1 MTEARRRKNDHFV
14 SHIFDSGRATT
25 PTPRL
30 MSSRSSAYLT
40 EHRSLTPSYA
50 SFKYHQPSSIFTSTS
65 ALNTRR
71 DLEAKHEFPAS
82 TKSNQNES
90 FISKS
95 FVNQDRDR
103 AQFNKSYIDTSFD
116 NIPHEDTTARN
127 VLRSTLRGN
136 LERSASTNE
145 IISNSFFKRQNS
157 HSQSFYQDIDQDLN
171 KSQLKE
177 NSFIH
182 SPHTESTECPDRS
195 GCSSKQETPRP
206 ETSKFSKSNTRLVRG
221 RKEPV
226 NVQIPSSKLFSG
238 SSTPSSRQT
247 SLPLNPRQMKL
258 RNLNVVLPEKE
269 LPKPCDEKVV
279 TIEVKGLRP
288 SDDEFTIKNMCTGY
302 HILSVET
309 DFDNLKGTCKGTAKI
324 KVREMPH
331 DKSVDD
337 LKLNFMQ
344 KGIDVSLAKNIHGKK
359 NHYSDTPNRD
369 FLDKGLQ
376 IEEHRLGI
384 SFTTPKV
391 SRMKNLE
398 SSDDLYGNSPG
409 VGRWSNAWKLRPKTK
424 DTIVS
429 KCLGALNWERLGKV
443 SSSSA
448 RRPVHDTKL
457 QASYMRSTLSYISK
471 QK

>member
-14 SHIFDSGRATT
+14 SHIFDSSRATT

-30 MSSRSSAYLT
+30 MSSRSSAFLS

-65 ALNTRR
+65 TLNTMR
-71 DLEAKHEFPAS
+71 DLEAKHEFPSS
-82 TKSNQNES
+82 TKSNKNSS

-95 FVNQDRDR
+95 FVYQDKDR
-103 AQFNKSYIDTSFD
+103 AQFNNSYIDTSFD
-116 NIPHEDTTARN
+116 NIPSEDTTAQN
-127 VLRSTLRGN
+127 VLRSTFVGN

-145 IISNSFFKRQNS
+145 IINNSIFKRQS
-157 HSQSFYQDIDQDLN
+157 SRSDSFYQDIDQDLN

-182 SPHTESTECPDRS
+182 TESTECPVRS
-195 GCSSKQETPRP
+195 GYSSKQVTPRP

-221 RKEPV
+221 RKEQG
-226 NVQIPSSKLFSG
+226 NVQIPPSKFFSC

-247 SLPLNPRQMKL
+247 SLPLNARQMKL
-258 RNLNVVLPEKE
+258 RNLNVALPEKE

-279 TIEVKGLRP
+279 TLEVKGLRA
-288 SDDEFTIKNMCTGY
+288 SDDEFSIKNMCTGY

-324 KVREMPH
+324 KVREMPN

-384 SFTTPKV
+384 SSTTPKV
-391 SRMKNLE
+391 SKMKNLE

-424 DTIVS
+424 DTILS

-443 SSSSA
+443 STTSSA
-448 RRPVHDTKL
+448 RRPVHETKL

>member
-25 PTPRL
+25 PNPRL
-30 MSSRSSAYLT
+30 MSSRSSAFLT

-50 SFKYHQPSSIFTSTS
+50 SFKYHQPSSIFSSTST
-65 ALNTRR
+65 LNTMR
-71 DLEAKHEFPAS
+71 DFKGKHEFHSS
-82 TKSNQNES
+82 TKPNKNGSL
-90 FISKS
+90 IRKS
-95 FVNQDRDR
+95 FVNKDKDR
-103 AQFNKSYIDTSFD
+103 AQFNNSYIDISFD
-116 NIPHEDTTARN
+116 NIPSEDTARN
-127 VLRSTLRGN
+127 VLRSTFGGN

-145 IISNSFFKRQNS
+145 IFNNSIFKRQS
-157 HSQSFYQDIDQDLN
+157 SRSDSFYQDIDQDLN
-171 KSQLKE
+171 KSKLKE

-182 SPHTESTECPDRS
+182 SPYTESTECPDRS
-195 GCSSKQETPRP
+195 GCSSKQVTPRP

-221 RKEPV
+221 RKELG
-226 NVQIPSSKLFSG
+226 NVQIPSSKFFSCTYT
-238 SSTPSSRQT
+238 SSSRQT
-247 SLPLNPRQMKL
+247 SLPLNARQMKL
-258 RNLNVVLPEKE
+258 RNLNVALPEKE

-279 TIEVKGLRP
+279 TLEVKGLRP

-324 KVREMPH
+324 KVREMPN

-376 IEEHRLGI
+376 VEEHRLGI
-384 SFTTPKV
+384 RFTTPKV
-391 SRMKNLE
+391 SKMKNLE

-424 DTIVS
+424 DTILS

-443 SSSSA
+443 SATSLA
-448 RRPVHDTKL
+448 RRPVHETKL